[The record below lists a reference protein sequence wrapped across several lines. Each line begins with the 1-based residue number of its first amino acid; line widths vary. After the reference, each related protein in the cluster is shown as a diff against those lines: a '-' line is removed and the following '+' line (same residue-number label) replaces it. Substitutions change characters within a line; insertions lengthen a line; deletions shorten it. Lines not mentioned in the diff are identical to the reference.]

1 MLRVLAKPFT
11 GLQMTQLG
19 GELQGLFAPCSN
31 LHFYPKASVQPV
43 LLPVPTYC
51 CTTVLPVPPY
61 SLYHRVARIVA
72 RAEQTRLSDPALCL
86 IPAVVDLLPKSANQP
101 GQEIGNQAE
110 IGTFRPEIC
119 MYQ

>member
-19 GELQGLFAPCSN
+19 GELQGLFAPRSN

-51 CTTVLPVPPY
+51 LYHRIPCTTVLPVLLP
-61 SLYHRVARIVA
+61 
-72 RAEQTRLSDPALCL
+72 EQSRPGCLTRLCA
-86 IPAVVDLLPKSANQP
+86 
-101 GQEIGNQAE
+101 
-110 IGTFRPEIC
+110 
-119 MYQ
+119 